1 MQRDKS
7 SDGKNEWAAHHPDTV
22 PPASP
27 PQMASYPDLAVEDLV
42 IDVLVKGLLRV
53 HLDAVS
59 LQVILDLQTTHR

>member
-1 MQRDKS
+1 V
-7 SDGKNEWAAHHPDTV
+7 HHPDTV

-59 LQVILDLQTTHR
+59 LQVILDLRTTHR